1 MPEKLV
7 IWGAG
12 GYARVVSNIA
22 TLTRAF
28 EVVGFLDDVQPERRG
43 EAFCG
48 AIVLGGAEQLEA
60 LVSRGVQC
68 VAVAFGRSAARLRSG
83 AALEANGLRLVT
95 LVHPAAVVAPDVVVG
110 EGTTVGAA
118 SVVDPGV
125 TIGRC
130 AILGS
135 GVTVAHDC
143 NLADGVRLSGGSHL
157 GGAVQVG
164 HSAMIGTG
172 AIVRNGISIGAGTLV
187 GAGAV
192 VVNDLP
198 AGVVAVGAPARVLR
212 PVGPDDI

>member
-22 TLTRAF
+22 KLTTTF
-28 EVVGFLDDVQPERRG
+28 DVFGFLDDVHPERRG

-48 AIVLGGAEQLEA
+48 ATILGGAEQLEA
-60 LVSRGVQC
+60 LASDGVRC
-68 VAVAFGRSAARLRSG
+68 VALAFGRSTARLRVADTLS
-83 AALEANGLRLVT
+83 EKRLRVVT
-95 LVHPAAVVAPDVVVG
+95 LVHPTAVIAPDVVIG
-110 EGTTVGAA
+110 AGTTIGAA
-118 SVVDPGV
+118 TVVDPGTSV
-125 TIGRC
+125 GRC
-130 AILGS
+130 VILGS

-143 NLADGVRLSGGSHL
+143 TLSDGVRLSGGSDL

-164 HSAMIGTG
+164 HGAMIGTG

-192 VVNDLP
+192 VVKDLP

-212 PVGPDDI
+212 PVEPDDI